1 MVDKSNE
8 YGFVPSSPTQA
19 RGSNTGIFE
28 VNDVTDLLNAQQWS
42 GEFGKLEL
50 IQTYTPSG
58 VGSFDITNFGTGY
71 NVHFLTFNDMSI
83 GDNRDLFIRVY
94 VGGVEQLGATDYGR
108 AFQQGTATG
117 SFAEDVDPDLHSLR
131 VIPEMGNLGTGE
143 GFNGYMYMYNAEDS
157 AKYTFFTQQ
166 FSSVDFNN
174 AFRMNFG
181 SGIYQ
186 QANTLSGLKLYPNAG
201 NISGTVSIYGI
212 AES

>member
-1 MVDKSNE
+1 MSE
-8 YGFVPSSPTQA
+8 FGYIPESPEQSA
-19 RGSNTGIFE
+19 FNNKGIFSPKDIY
-28 VNDVTDLLNAQQWS
+28 NLDKADKWTPQLGQ
-42 GEFGKLEL
+42 LEL
-50 IQTYTPSG
+50 IETFTPSG
-58 VGSFDITNFGTGY
+58 VSSFDITNFGTGY
-71 NVHFLTFNDMSI
+71 DVHFLTFNDMSI
-83 GDNRDLFIRVY
+83 GDNRDLYIRVY
-94 VGGVEQLGATDYGR
+94 VGGVEQSGASDYGR

-117 SFAEDVDPDLHSLR
+117 SFAEDRDPDLHLLR
-131 VIPEMGNLGTGE
+131 VIPEMGNIGTGE

-201 NISGTVSIYGI
+201 NISGSVSIYGI
-212 AES
+212 KAYS